1 MEGGEEE
8 MVWLGLVGMID
19 PPREEVKGAVALCK
33 KAGIESVMITGDHK
47 LTAEAIAK
55 ELGMLGENDMALS
68 GSELDEMRRKELRN
82 AAEKIK
88 VYARVSPAHKM
99 RIVETLQGKGHVVA
113 MTGDGVND
121 APALKKADIGVA
133 MGITGTDVSK
143 EAGAMIL
150 TDDNFASIVAAVE
163 EGRNIFANIRKYLL
177 YLLSCNIGEVL
188 LMLIAFVIG
197 TATGLYKVVPLIAL
211 QILVVNL
218 VTDGLP
224 ALALAVE
231 PGEPGIMQ
239 RPPRD
244 PKRSIFDK
252 RMVGYLL
259 GIGFWT
265 MLASLGVFLWALN
278 SGRTPVEAQ
287 CLCFLTLVSVEL
299 FNCFNCRSERLSLFR
314 MNPFSNK
321 WLLAAV
327 ASSWAIAV
335 AIVYA
340 PFLQGPFHTYP
351 MSLQDWGIVLLAGL
365 SIFIPVEIAKL
376 IVARRTRPSPKV
388 V

>member
-1 MEGGEEE
+1 LTHHGKKMT
-8 MVWLGLVGMID
+8 WLGLVGMID

-33 KAGIESVMITGDHK
+33 QAGIESVMITGDHK

-55 ELGMLGENDMALS
+55 ELGMLRENDMALS
-68 GSELDEMRRKELRN
+68 GSELDKMRPNELSD

-163 EGRNIFANIRKYLL
+163 EGRNIFANIRKYLI

-197 TATGLYKVVPLIAL
+197 TASGLYKIVPLVAL
-211 QILVVNL
+211 QILIVNL

-231 PGEPGIMQ
+231 PGDPDVMQ
-239 RPPRD
+239 QPPRD
-244 PKRSIFDK
+244 PRKTVFDRS
-252 RMVGYLL
+252 MVGWIL
-259 GIGFWT
+259 GMGLWVT
-265 MLASLGVFLWALN
+265 VATLGVFFWALN
-278 SGRTPVEAQ
+278 SGRSPIEAQ
-287 CLCFLTLVSVEL
+287 CLCFATLVLGEL
-299 FNCFNCRSERLSLFR
+299 FRCFACRSERYSLFR
-314 MNPFSNK
+314 IGPFSNK

-327 ASSWAIAV
+327 ASSVVILLAV
-335 AIVYA
+335 VYL

-351 MSLQDWGIVLLAGL
+351 MTLQDWGIAVLAGATNL
-365 SIFIPVEIAKL
+365 IIAEVAKL
-376 IVARRTRPSPKV
+376 IMARRTRLSAKV